1 MVMSNP
7 GPGRALAAVLFV
19 FVFAFA
25 GTATARTD
33 LVRVEGLTAPVKVT
47 RDSDGIAH
55 IRALRSRDLYFMQGY
70 VHAEDRLF
78 QMDLTRRQPSG
89 TLAELLGP
97 RVLGD
102 DVEARTIGLRRAAE
116 RSLPAL
122 TRRTRQAL
130 EAYADGVNR
139 WVEEN
144 DLPPEYDALNI
155 GFEPWTPVDSV
166 VIAKAIAFSLSFDL
180 DTGLTER
187 FTAYAQALG
196 PEIGAVAFSEDVFR
210 SMPFDCASTVPD
222 ATGEYPFIAA
232 GEPDQVQNCISD
244 SVTLPDYV
252 AGDGKPSR
260 GKGDKG
266 AGYGANTVK
275 LAALASAVG
284 EKLRRSGFIRRVLD
298 ADGQIGSNEWGV
310 TRRLGANG
318 LPVIANDPHLS
329 LDTPSTFYPIGLRR
343 PGMDVFGSSFAGV
356 PFVVLGVNRHI
367 QWGATT
373 NPMDV
378 TDAYVEL
385 LGIDEE
391 GFYTLFRGAKERVVP
406 VPEAFYYND
415 FTGGT
420 RQAPPGQ
427 SCGQSGIP
435 FCDADTFVPEATLIV
450 PRRNNGPIVGFLGAP
465 PSAGGTPVAAVS
477 VQYTGFSATREL
489 DTFRLWNESR
499 NLRNF
504 QRGLQFFDF
513 GSQNWVYADV
523 YGNMAYFA
531 SAEMPIRKD
540 LQAGRPAPGTIEG
553 VFPPGVP
560 IPPWFLR
567 DGTSGEHEWLG
578 KQNHYPGQAI
588 PYEILAPDEMPH
600 TINPPKGYFVNAN
613 NDPAGT
619 TLDNNPLNQLRKG
632 GQGIYYLNPSY
643 AGGFRAG
650 TITLRLRETLRDKGE
665 ASLEDMQRIQADVT
679 LLDARYFVPLILQA
693 WERASADGAG
703 EALADSADDDRLRE
717 AVGRLADWDFSTPTG
732 LPEGYDAG
740 DDPDDLP
747 QPSEEE
753 IANSIA
759 ATIYSVWRGQ
769 AIREILDSSL
779 AERGLPGP
787 GSAQA
792 MTALKNLFDN
802 FETRQGFGVS
812 GIDFFSVDGV
822 IDRKDAR
829 DIKLL
834 GALQAALDKLAGP
847 DFVPAFAGS
856 EKQQDYRWGRLHTIV
871 LNHPFVP
878 EFDIPSAISGFPPPF
893 DDLRAIPT
901 DGGFGVV
908 DASSHSARADEWD
921 EFDFGSGPVRRF
933 VGEPARWWRG
943 GRAES
948 IWAGGTSGVPFP
960 GNPFYSNL
968 LPRWLVNETVEID
981 LGPFAGEPAYSRT
994 LYLPERRRWGWWWR
1008 R

>member
-1 MVMSNP
+1 MSNSCQ
-7 GPGRALAAVLFV
+7 GRILAAAL

-25 GTATARTD
+25 GTATAGTEV
-33 LVRVEGLTAPVKVT
+33 VRIEGVSAPVKVT
-47 RDSDGIAH
+47 RDADGIAH
-55 IRALRSRDLYFMQGY
+55 IKALRSQDLYFVQGY
-70 VHAEDRLF
+70 VHAQDRLF
-78 QMDLTRRQPSG
+78 QMDITRRQPSG
-89 TLAELLGP
+89 TLAELFGP
-97 RVLGD
+97 RALAG

-116 RSLPAL
+116 RSMPAL
-122 TRRTRQAL
+122 TRRTREAL
-130 EAYADGVNR
+130 KAYADGVNR
-139 WVEEN
+139 WVAEN
-144 DLPPEYDALNI
+144 PLPPEYDALNI

-180 DTGLTER
+180 DTGPTESFR
-187 FTAYAQALG
+187 AYAETLG
-196 PEIGAVAFSEDVFR
+196 PQLGSVAFFEDVFR

-222 ATGEYPFIAA
+222 ATGEYPFLAL
-232 GEPDQVQNCISD
+232 GDPDQVPNCLSD
-244 SVTLPDYV
+244 SVTVPPHV
-252 AGDGKPSR
+252 ADGGKHRR
-260 GKGDKG
+260 GSDGHDS
-266 AGYGANTVK
+266 AYGGITAR
-275 LAALASAVG
+275 LAALASGADA
-284 EKLRRSGFIRRVLD
+284 KLRRSGFIRRVLD

-310 TRRLGANG
+310 TGRLGANG

-356 PFVVLGVNRHI
+356 PFVVLGINRHV

-378 TDAYVEL
+378 TDSFVEL
-385 LGIDEE
+385 VGIDEQ
-391 GFYTLFRGAKERVVP
+391 GYYTLFQGAKERVVP
-406 VPEAFYYND
+406 VPEAFYFNNSL
-415 FTGGT
+415 GGT
-420 RQAPPGQ
+420 SQAPPGQ
-427 SCGQSGIP
+427 TCGEAGIP
-435 FCDADTFVPEATLIV
+435 FCAADTLIPAATLIV
-450 PRRNNGPIVGFLGAP
+450 PRRNNGPIVAFLDGAP
-465 PSAGGTPVAAVS
+465 SPGGSPVAAVS

-504 QRGLQFFDF
+504 QHALQFFDF

-540 LQAGRPAPGTIEG
+540 LQAGAPAPGTIEG
-553 VFPPGVP
+553 LFPPNVP
-560 IPPWFLR
+560 VPPWFLR
-567 DGTSGEHEWLG
+567 DGTSGDHEWLP
-578 KQNHYPGQAI
+578 KENHYPGQAI
-588 PYEILAPDEMPH
+588 PYEILGPDEMPY
-600 TINPPKGYFVNAN
+600 TINPRNGYFVNAN

-632 GQGIYYLNPSY
+632 GQGIYYLNPGY

-650 TITLRLRETLRDKGE
+650 TITLRLRETLRDNGR
-665 ASLEDMQRIQADVT
+665 ASFEDMQRIQSDIT

-693 WERASADGAG
+693 WERATAD
-703 EALADSADDDRLRE
+703 EAAPVLAAYADDGRLEE
-717 AVGRLADWDFSTPTG
+717 AVGRLMDWDFSTPTG
-732 LPEGYDAG
+732 IPEGYDAG
-740 DDPDDLP
+740 DDPDNLP
-747 QPSEEE
+747 QPTEEE

-759 ATIYSVWRGQ
+759 ATLYSVWRGQ
-769 AIREILDSSL
+769 AIAAILDSTL
-779 AERGLPGP
+779 AGRGLPGP

-802 FETRQGFGVS
+802 FATRQGFGAS
-812 GIDFFSVDGV
+812 GIDFFQVDGV
-822 IDRKDAR
+822 VDREDAR

-847 DFVPAFAGS
+847 DFEPAFGGS
-856 EKQQDYRWGRLHTIV
+856 GDQHDYRWGYLHTIV
-871 LNHPFVP
+871 LNHPFIP
-878 EFDIPSAISGFPPPF
+878 DFDIPSVISGFPPPLIGERPE
-893 DDLRAIPT
+893 LRGIPT

-908 DASSHSARADEWD
+908 DASSHGARADEWD

-968 LPRWLVNETVEID
+968 LPRWLVNDTVDIG

-994 LYLPERRRWGWWWR
+994 LFLPERKRRGWWWR

>member
-1 MVMSNP
+1 MFNQYRSRLL
-7 GPGRALAAVLFV
+7 GALFLAVV
-19 FVFAFA
+19 SS
-25 GTATARTD
+25 GMATAGTD
-33 LVRVEGLTAPVKVT
+33 LVRIDGLTAPVKVT
-47 RDSDGIAH
+47 RDNDGIAR
-55 IRALRSRDLYFMQGY
+55 IKALGSQDLYFMQGY
-70 VHAEDRLF
+70 VHAQDRLF

-89 TLAELLGP
+89 SLAELFGP

-144 DLPPEYDALNI
+144 PLPPEYGALNI

-180 DTGLTER
+180 DTGLTEDYQAYV
-187 FTAYAQALG
+187 TAF
-196 PEIGAVAFSEDVFR
+196 GATPADFVRGVTLFAEDVFR

-232 GEPDQVQNCISD
+232 GDPDQVLNCISD
-244 SVTLPDYV
+244 SVTVPAYV
-252 AGDGKPSR
+252 AGNGEPPRRNDGDGS
-260 GKGDKG
+260 
-266 AGYGANTVK
+266 GYGGGTAK
-275 LAALASAVG
+275 LAALASEVG
-284 EKLRRSGFIRRVLD
+284 DKLRRSGFIRRVLD
-298 ADGQIGSNEWGV
+298 ADGRIGSNEWGV
-310 TRRLGANG
+310 TGRFGANG

-356 PFVVLGVNRHI
+356 PFVVLGLNRHI

-378 TDAYVEL
+378 TDTFVEL

-391 GFYTLFRGAKERVVP
+391 GYYTLFQGDKERVVP
-406 VPEAFYYND
+406 VPEVFYYNN
-415 FTGGT
+415 FAGGT
-420 RQAPPGQ
+420 SQAPPGRT
-427 SCGQSGIP
+427 CGQSGIP
-435 FCDADTFVPEATLIV
+435 MCDAGTFIPEATLIV
-450 PRRNNGPIVGFLGAP
+450 PRRNDGPIVGFLNGPPSPAGAP
-465 PSAGGTPVAAVS
+465 VPAVS

-504 QRGLQFFDF
+504 QHGLQFFDF

-540 LQAGRPAPGTIEG
+540 LQAGQPAPGTIAG
-553 VFPPGVP
+553 IFPPGAP

-567 DGTSGEHEWLG
+567 DGTSGEHEWLA
-578 KQNHYPGQAI
+578 KENHYPGQAI
-588 PYEILAPDEMPH
+588 PYEILGPDEMPH
-600 TINPPKGYFVNAN
+600 TINPPQGYFVNAN

-632 GQGIYYLNPSY
+632 GQGIYYLNPGY

-650 TITLRLRETLRDKGE
+650 TITLRLREILRDEGE
-665 ASLEDMQRIQADVT
+665 ASFEDMQRIQADVT
-679 LLDARYFVPLILQA
+679 LLDARYFVPLILEA
-693 WERASADGAG
+693 WQRADADGVSP
-703 EALADSADDDRLRE
+703 ALADLADDHRIRE
-717 AVGRLADWDFSTPTG
+717 AVARLADWDYSTPTG

-740 DDPDDLP
+740 DDPENLP
-747 QPSEEE
+747 QPSEQE

-769 AIREILDSSL
+769 AIQGILDSTL
-779 AERGLPGP
+779 AELGLPGP

-792 MTALKNLFDN
+792 MTALKNLFDT
-802 FETRQGFGVS
+802 FDDRRGFGAS
-812 GIDFFSVDGV
+812 GIDFFDVDGV
-822 IDRKDAR
+822 LDRDDAR
-829 DIKLL
+829 DVKLL
-834 GALQAALDKLAGP
+834 GALRAALDKLAGP
-847 DFVPAFAGS
+847 DFAVAFGGS
-856 EKQQDYRWGRLHTIV
+856 ADQYDYRWGRLHTIV

-878 EFDIPSAISGFPPPF
+878 DFDIPSAISGFPPPL
-893 DDLRAIPT
+893 DDLRGIPT

-933 VGEPARWWRG
+933 VGEPAYWWRG

-968 LPRWLVNETVEID
+968 LPRWLVNDTVEID
-981 LGPFAGEPAYSRT
+981 LGPFAGGPAYSRT
-994 LYLPERRRWGWWWR
+994 LYLPERRRWWWR